1 MAVIKPKSPFKET
14 HLKDEH
20 YHNARQEYID
30 ILKFVGSKGIPLS
43 QDAVEAIK
51 LSVKQHYTNIQE
63 F

>member
-1 MAVIKPKSPFKET
+1 MSLIKGKSPFKEQ
-14 HLKDEH
+14 HLKDEY
-20 YHNARQEYID
+20 YHKARQEYID
-30 ILKFVGSKGIPLS
+30 ILKFIGSKGIPLS